1 MPRYRTAYP
10 LEFWRQMVDLARSG
24 RTPEELARE
33 FEPTAQSISA
43 WVRQAERDAGKRIE
57 GPTSAE
63 REELGRLRGE
73 NHRLRQERDILAKA
87 AAWFAGEQ
95 GEPERV
101 YRFMSAHQAMYPIRT
116 MARVL
121 KVSASGYYAWRS
133 RPASARAT
141 ADADLTRRI
150 RTIHAGSHGTYGAP
164 RVHGPS

>member
-1 MPRYRTAYP
+1 MPRDRTAYP
-10 LEFWRQMVDLARSG
+10 PEFRRQMVDLVRSG

-33 FEPTAQSISA
+33 FEPTAQSIST
-43 WVRQAERDAGKRIE
+43 WVKQAERDAGKRID

-63 REELGRLRGE
+63 REELGRLRRE
-73 NHRLRQERDILAKA
+73 NHRLRQERDKQRRQPGLR
-87 AAWFAGEQ
+87 AGEQ

-121 KVSASGYYAWRS
+121 EGFWPGLLRLWS

-141 ADADLTRRI
+141 ADADLTRHI
-150 RTIHAGSHGTYGAP
+150 RTIHADRMEPMAR
-164 RVHGPS
+164 RVFTCC